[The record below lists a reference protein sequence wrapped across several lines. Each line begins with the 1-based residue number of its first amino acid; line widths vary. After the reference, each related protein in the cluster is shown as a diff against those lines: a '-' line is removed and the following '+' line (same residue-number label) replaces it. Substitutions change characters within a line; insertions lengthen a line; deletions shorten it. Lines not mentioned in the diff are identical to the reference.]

1 VLGDE
6 IVVEAVEAGLV
17 FSGEDD
23 LPAGQAMFQAVHAG
37 NGLAGLGARACRCM
51 AAVLH
56 FVLKIKTPLE
66 RAAL

>member
-1 VLGDE
+1 
-6 IVVEAVEAGLV
+6 
-17 FSGEDD
+17 
-23 LPAGQAMFQAVHAG
+23 MFQAVHAG